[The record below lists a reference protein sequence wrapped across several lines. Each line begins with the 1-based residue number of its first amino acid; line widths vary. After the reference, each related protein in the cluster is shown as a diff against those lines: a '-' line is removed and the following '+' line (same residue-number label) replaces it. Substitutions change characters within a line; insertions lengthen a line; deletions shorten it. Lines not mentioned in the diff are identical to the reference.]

1 MPFFIFALHTTW
13 GLNLS
18 VFLFVLFRQVLP
30 ILSEHAILTVE
41 LSARIGLIFVTEL
54 QDASACW
61 LLLYPWNC
69 NRTLFKGLWAFTG
82 IMNHLRVSV
91 YMKKKKKDMDMW
103 SVPWTHWHLDLR
115 GAKWSW
121 FSVISSKRSSPQPT
135 PAALVSVLD
144 LLFGQRERTRERAL
158 WNIMPS
164 PLSETQQQTLSVSL
178 IFHAKPLVFG

>member
-41 LSARIGLIFVTEL
+41 LSACIGLIFVTEL

-82 IMNHLRVSV
+82 IMNHLCL
-91 YMKKKKKDMDMW
+91 YEKKKKGYGYVICAMDTLTLRPERSKMELVFCHIFQTILTTTYACCI
-103 SVPWTHWHLDLR
+103 SVSLGSAVWTE
-115 GAKWSW
+115 
-121 FSVISSKRSSPQPT
+121 
-135 PAALVSVLD
+135 
-144 LLFGQRERTRERAL
+144 RENERERAL